1 MKKRSKCNQNIKM
14 AESRKTMSPDS
25 AMSNKKKGVIE
36 EWAERLTVPQA
47 QEILDRYEYADMQCL
62 LHGPSDEWEV
72 DASHAASRG
81 PALRK
86 RIERGALI

>member
-1 MKKRSKCNQNIKM
+1 
-14 AESRKTMSPDS
+14 
-25 AMSNKKKGVIE
+25 MSNKKKGVIE

-47 QEILDRYEYADMQCL
+47 QEILDRYEYAEMQCL
-62 LHGPSDEWEV
+62 LHGPSNEWEV